1 MAVNEVIYGGETLI
15 SLKGDTVTA
24 DDLAKGVTAH
34 NAAGEVVTGLATK
47 ITIKNLGDV
56 RTRTNKPTYNL

>member
-15 SLKGDTVTA
+15 SLTSDTVTA

-34 NAAGEVVTGLATK
+34 NAAGEAITGLATK
-47 ITIKNLGDV
+47 IIIKNLGDV
-56 RTRTNKPTYNL
+56 RTRTNKPTYDL

>member
-15 SLKGDTVTA
+15 SLTSDTVTA
-24 DDLAKGVTAH
+24 DDLANGVTAH
-34 NAAGEVVTGLATK
+34 NAAGEVIIGLATK

-56 RTRTNKPTYNL
+56 RTRTNKPTYDL

>member
-24 DDLAKGVTAH
+24 GDLAKGVTAH
-34 NAAGEVVTGLATK
+34 NAAGEVITGLATK

-56 RTRTNKPTYNL
+56 RSRTNKPTYNL

>member
-1 MAVNEVIYGGETLI
+1 MTVNEVIYNGETLI
-15 SLKGDTVTA
+15 SLKSDTVTA
-24 DDLAKGVTAH
+24 DDLAMGVTAH

-56 RTRTNKPTYNL
+56 RVRTNKPTYNL

>member
-15 SLKGDTVTA
+15 SLKSDTVTA

-34 NAAGEVVTGLATK
+34 DAAGETITGLATK

-56 RTRTNKPTYNL
+56 RTRTNKPTYDL

>member
-24 DDLAKGVTAH
+24 SDMARGATAH
-34 NAAGEVVTGLATK
+34 NAAGEVITGLATK
-47 ITIKNLGDV
+47 IEIKNLSDV
-56 RTRTNKPTYNL
+56 RERTNKPTYDL